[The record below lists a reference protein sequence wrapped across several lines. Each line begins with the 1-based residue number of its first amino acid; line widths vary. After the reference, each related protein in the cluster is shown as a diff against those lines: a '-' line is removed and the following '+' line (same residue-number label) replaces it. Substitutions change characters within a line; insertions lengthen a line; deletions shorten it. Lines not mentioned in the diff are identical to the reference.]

1 MPPRRPPT
9 QGQKHRL
16 PRWLVPGSLSLGIV
30 LFRRKLPLPG
40 KQLLPG
46 GVNIQLVNAYPLRE
60 VRPPCLNAWEL
71 RRLFSATEL
80 MLHSPLPPFVES
92 CFHHASADASPKN
105 SPNKCP
111 EHEFPSQSLFSEE
124 QHQKYILNLS
134 VLKTII

>member
-1 MPPRRPPT
+1 MVVNVMMCHPDAHPLRDRSIVCPGGWC
-9 QGQKHRL
+9 QG
-16 PRWLVPGSLSLGIV
+16 PSLGIV
-30 LFRRKLPLPG
+30 LFRRKLPLRG

-60 VRPPCLNAWEL
+60 VGPPCLNAWEL

-80 MLHSPLPPFVES
+80 MLHSPLLPFAES

-111 EHEFPSQSLFSEE
+111 EHEFPSQSLFSGE
-124 QHQKYILNLS
+124 QH
-134 VLKTII
+134 